1 MRGENR
7 GKDGGLLDKR
17 EEEGE
22 EERVEFGEVKAQR
35 DEEREEEEEEE
46 ERMTN
51 GTAGLRDATL
61 LPISPSEGQLWKRWR
76 NELLIRREKRR
87 GRVSSSLSWKL
98 RNI

>member
-1 MRGENR
+1 M
-7 GKDGGLLDKR
+7 KAQR
-17 EEEGE
+17 EEERE
-22 EERVEFGEVKAQR
+22 E
-35 DEEREEEEEEE
+35 EEEEEEE

-87 GRVSSSLSWKL
+87 GRVGSSLSWKL